1 VRSSSSMPRSVA
13 AARPVATAV
22 APATGRPEDGLSS
35 EAPPA
40 ELSEAAQIER
50 LQRLL
55 HPRGSGDEPATAA
68 PETQPRAR
76 VPLTTPRPGMI
87 VDPEQPEE
95 AEEPGRRYRGS
106 PRAYDPFTVLPQ
118 GDER

>member
-1 VRSSSSMPRSVA
+1 
-13 AARPVATAV
+13 VATAA
-22 APATGRPEDGLSS
+22 APGAGRPADDLGDG
-35 EAPPA
+35 APPA